1 MKPKQVKK
9 GPSERTRNLRHG
21 PLLDKESAA
30 DPQTDGKSR
39 VNAQVAALALRTA
52 SASGISKPKVKTLSS
67 KQRKRREQMLIK
79 GSTFSEKLSKKA
91 MDTELSQK
99 NVKQRAQDW
108 EQVNEKAIA
117 ELLETDEREA
127 KKTRVEG

>member
-1 MKPKQVKK
+1 
-9 GPSERTRNLRHG
+9 
-21 PLLDKESAA
+21 
-30 DPQTDGKSR
+30 
-39 VNAQVAALALRTA
+39 
-52 SASGISKPKVKTLSS
+52 
-67 KQRKRREQMLIK
+67 MLIK